1 MAKTIQILEP
11 FKPLIQGEN
20 TYYVFASGR
29 GVGKSHSVAQC
40 LIIKA
45 CMQTLRI
52 LCIREVQNSIQ
63 ESVKSLLEQMII
75 DMELQDK
82 FEVTR
87 DEIRCVNGSKF
98 IFRGMRDSNAVN
110 IKSIADIDVT
120 WLEEGEGFSQV
131 SWNLLVPSVIRSRK
145 PEIVITFNPRFA
157 DDVVYKT
164 FFLQKPPPR
173 SYVRFLTQEDNPF
186 FKGSNLE
193 VQMNHDREV
202 MTPSMF
208 SWVWL
213 GQLMDNADECIF
225 NKQAFELMTPKV
237 ELFERGDYYRV
248 VVGCDPASTSKS
260 HSNEYGIVVVGAHS
274 NGEFHML
281 GNYTDKHTPFS
292 FAQKISQLYDQFD
305 CDAVVA
311 EVNQGGDFIKSTL
324 LTHNPHLNVLEV
336 RASRDKVHRA
346 SPVANMAALGKIKL
360 FEEGKEA
367 LIAQMRKTTTMG
379 YMGAKGESPDGLDAF
394 VWAVYELAGLTE
406 KDEEDTLF
414 NLSYFSSN
422 KRFGFGQSYTS
433 LFVGISVKHAIL
445 LEFERVENEEL
456 EYAYSISNCYTCL
469 STRLVNFIKEL
480 NREFESIYIPDIEG
494 YYDLDLENLIFYEPS
509 ADKIDNLVLSALE
522 KLKSGMFI
530 LKDKM
535 NTQTFETF
543 RGEILKIAL
552 SRFKLEAK
560 KDDLIIR
567 TLCNLT
573 KEVI

>member
-1 MAKTIQILEP
+1 MVKTIQILEP
-11 FKPLIQGEN
+11 FKPLIRGEN

-29 GVGKSHSVAQC
+29 GTGKSHSVAQC

-75 DMELQDK
+75 AMELQDK
-82 FEVTR
+82 FEITR

-131 SWNLLVPSVIRSRK
+131 SWNLLIPSVIRSRK
-145 PEIVITFNPRFA
+145 PEIVVTFNPRFA

-173 SYVRFLTQEDNPF
+173 SYVRFLTQADNPF

-193 VQMNHDREV
+193 VQMKHDREV
-202 MTPSMF
+202 MTNSMF
-208 SWVWL
+208 SWIWL

-225 NKQAFELMTPKV
+225 NKQAFERMLPKTEV
-237 ELFERGDYYRV
+237 FNREDYYRV
-248 VVGCDPASTSKS
+248 VVGCDPATTSKT
-260 HSNEYGIVVVGAHS
+260 HSNEYGIAVVGAHS

-281 GNYTDKHTPFS
+281 GNYTDRHTPFS
-292 FAQKISQLYDQFD
+292 FAQKVSELYNEFD

-324 LTHNPHLNVLEV
+324 LTHNAHLNVLEV
-336 RASRDKVHRA
+336 RASRDKIHRA
-346 SPVANMAALGKIKL
+346 SPVANMASLGKIKL
-360 FEEGKEA
+360 FEVGRDA
-367 LIAQMRKTTTMG
+367 LISQMRKTTTMG
-379 YMGAKGESPDGLDAF
+379 YLGAKGESPDGLDAF
-394 VWAVYELAGLTE
+394 VWAIYELAGLTE

-422 KRFGFGQSYTS
+422 KNYGFRQANTS
-433 LFVGISVKHAIL
+433 LFVGTAVKYAVL
-445 LEFERVENEEL
+445 LEFERVENGDL
-456 EYAYSISNCYTCL
+456 EFAYVISNCYACL
-469 STRLVNFIKEL
+469 STDLINFIKSL
-480 NREFESIYIPDIEG
+480 NQEFESVYIPDIEA
-494 YYDLDLENLIFYEPS
+494 YYNLNLENLILYEPS
-509 ADKIDNLVLSALE
+509 TDKIDDLVLRSLE
-522 KLKSGMFI
+522 RLKSGVFI

-552 SRFKLEAK
+552 SRFKLGAK

-567 TLCNLT
+567 TLCNLA
-573 KEVI
+573 KEVV

>member
-1 MAKTIQILEP
+1 MATIQILEP
-11 FKPLIQGEN
+11 FKPLLRGEN

-29 GVGKSHSVAQC
+29 GTGKSHSVAQC

-52 LCIREVQNSIQ
+52 LCVREVQNSIQ
-63 ESVKSLLEQMII
+63 ESVKSLLEKII
-75 DMELQDK
+75 NEMNLQDK

-87 DEIRCVNGSKF
+87 DEIRCINGSKF
-98 IFRGMRDSNAVN
+98 IFRGMRDTNALN

-120 WLEEGEGFSQV
+120 WLEEAEGFSQV
-131 SWNLLVPSVIRSRK
+131 SWDLLVPSVIRSRK
-145 PEIVITFNPRFA
+145 PEIVVTFNPRFS

-173 SYVRFLTQEDNPF
+173 SYIKFLTQADNPF

-193 VQMNHDREV
+193 VQMLHDKEV
-202 MTPSMF
+202 KSPAMF
-208 SWVWL
+208 AWIWL

-225 NKQAFELMTPKV
+225 NKQSFELMKPAT
-237 ELFERGDYYRV
+237 ELFERRDYYRV
-248 VVGCDPASTSKS
+248 VIGCDPAATSKT
-260 HSNEYGIVVVGAHS
+260 HSNEYGISVVGAHT

-292 FAQKISQLYDQFD
+292 FAQKISELYGQFD

-336 RASRDKVHRA
+336 RASRDKIHRA
-346 SPVANMAALGKIKL
+346 SPIANMAALSKIKL
-360 FEEGKEA
+360 FEAGRDK
-367 LIAQMRKTTTMG
+367 LVDQMRKTTTMG

-414 NLSYFSSN
+414 NLSYFKSN
-422 KRFGFGQSYTS
+422 KSFGFRQPNTS
-433 LFVGISVKHAIL
+433 LFVGLSVKSAIL
-445 LEFERVENEEL
+445 LEFERAENAAL
-456 EYAYSISNCYTCL
+456 EYAYNIINCYACS
-469 STRLVNFIKEL
+469 STEVVSFIKNL
-480 NREFESIYIPDIEG
+480 NQAFDAIYIPDIEG
-494 YYDLDLENLIFYEPS
+494 CYDLDLENLVFYEPP
-509 ADKIDNLVLSALE
+509 ADKIDDLVLGSLE
-522 KLKSGMFI
+522 KLKSGLFVI
-530 LKDKM
+530 KDNMKH
-535 NTQTFETF
+535 QTFETF

-552 SRFKLEAK
+552 SRFKLESK

-567 TLCNLT
+567 TLCSLA